1 MLSKRAYQPCIK
13 ALMTKRILIAI
24 AALLCTSA
32 YAAPTLHTT
41 DFIANANRTN
51 FVDFEPIGNTVSFGA
66 SFTQD
71 GVSVNQVNG
80 QLNDIWTGCFSSCW
94 FSNTTL
100 TWYPTGGDNGWT
112 EITKADASDFVDM
125 GLDLGSGFGPGSRSV
140 LYELLL
146 NGVSVLSGSI
156 ITPALADG
164 YIGFSGGGF
173 DQIRLRNTFVGG
185 GNFGDGLLNALAI
198 DNIELAAPAVVPE
211 PGTLALLGLAL
222 AGAAISRRRSKT

>member
-1 MLSKRAYQPCIK
+1 MN
-13 ALMTKRILIAI
+13 TKPIVIAI

-32 YAAPTLHTT
+32 HAAPLLRTT

-51 FVDFEPIGNTVSFGA
+51 LVDFEPIGNAFTFGA
-66 SFTQD
+66 SFTQN
-71 GVSVNQVNG
+71 GVSVKQVNG
-80 QLNDIWTGCFSSCW
+80 DANDIWTSCASFCW
-94 FSNTTL
+94 FSNTTF
-100 TWYPTGGDNGWT
+100 TWYPGGGDNGWT
-112 EITKADASDFVDM
+112 EITKADASDFSDM
-125 GLDLGSGFGPGSRSV
+125 GLDLGSGYGPGSRSV

-156 ITPALADG
+156 ITPASSDG

-173 DQIRLRNTFVGG
+173 DQIRLRNNFSGG
-185 GNFGDGLLNALAI
+185 GTFGDGRQNALAI

>member
-1 MLSKRAYQPCIK
+1 MN
-13 ALMTKRILIAI
+13 TKPIVIAI

-32 YAAPTLHTT
+32 HAAPLLHTT

-51 FVDFEPIGNTVSFGA
+51 LVDFEPIGNTTTFGA
-66 SFTQD
+66 SFTQN

-80 QLNDIWTGCFSSCW
+80 DLNGIWTGCGGCW
-94 FSNTTL
+94 FSNLTL
-100 TWYPTGGDNGWT
+100 TWYPNGGDNGWT
-112 EITKADASDFVDM
+112 EITKADASDFSDM
-125 GLDLGSGFGPGSRSV
+125 GLDLGSGYGPGSRSV
-140 LYELLL
+140 LYQLLL

-173 DQIRLRNTFVGG
+173 DQIRLRNNFSGG
-185 GNFGDGLLNALAI
+185 GTFGDGLQNALAI

>member
-1 MLSKRAYQPCIK
+1 MLSKP
-13 ALMTKRILIAI
+13 ILIAI

-51 FVDFEPIGNTVSFGA
+51 FVDFEPIGNTTSFGA
-66 SFTQD
+66 SFTQN

-80 QLNDIWTGCFSSCW
+80 QGNDIWTSCTSSCW
-94 FSNTTL
+94 FSNTTF
-100 TWYPTGGDNGWT
+100 TWYPNGGDLGWT
-112 EITKADASDFVDM
+112 EITKADASDFSDM
-125 GLDLGSGFGPGSRSV
+125 GLDLGSGFGPGSKPV

-156 ITPALADG
+156 ITPAAADG

-173 DQIRLRNTFVGG
+173 DQVRLRNTFSGG
-185 GNFGDGLLNALAI
+185 GNFGDGALNALAI
-198 DNIELAAPAVVPE
+198 DNIELAAPGGVVPE
-211 PGTLALLGLAL
+211 PGTLALLGLGL
-222 AGAAISRRRSKT
+222 AGVAISRRRFKT

>member
-1 MLSKRAYQPCIK
+1 MN
-13 ALMTKRILIAI
+13 TKPIVIAI

-32 YAAPTLHTT
+32 HAAPLLHTT

-51 FVDFEPIGNTVSFGA
+51 LVDFEPIGNTTTFGA
-66 SFTQD
+66 SFTQN

-80 QLNDIWTGCFSSCW
+80 DLNGIWTSCASSCW
-94 FSNTTL
+94 FSNTTF
-100 TWYPTGGDNGWT
+100 TWYPNGGDNGWT
-112 EITKADASDFVDM
+112 EITKADASDFSDM
-125 GLDLGSGFGPGSRSV
+125 GLDLGSGYGPGSRSV

-156 ITPALADG
+156 ITPASSDG

-173 DQIRLRNTFVGG
+173 DQIRLRNNFSGG
-185 GNFGDGLLNALAI
+185 GSFGDGRQNALAI

>member
-1 MLSKRAYQPCIK
+1 MN
-13 ALMTKRILIAI
+13 TKPIVIAI
-24 AALLCTSA
+24 AALLCTIA
-32 YAAPTLHTT
+32 HAAPLLHTT
-41 DFIANANRTN
+41 DYIANANRTN
-51 FVDFEPIGNTVSFGA
+51 LVDFEPIANNTSFGA

-80 QLNDIWTGCFSSCW
+80 DLNDIWTGCTSSSCW
-94 FSNTTL
+94 FSNLTS
-100 TWYPTGGDNGWT
+100 TWYPNGGDNGWT
-112 EITKADASDFVDM
+112 EITKADASDFSDM
-125 GLDLGSGFGPGSRSV
+125 GLDLGSGYGLGSRSV

-156 ITPALADG
+156 ITPASSDG

-173 DQIRLRNTFVGG
+173 DQIRLRNNFSGG
-185 GNFGDGLLNALAI
+185 GSFGDGLQNALAI

>member
-1 MLSKRAYQPCIK
+1 MI
-13 ALMTKRILIAI
+13 TKPIVIAI

-32 YAAPTLHTT
+32 HAAPLLHTT

-51 FVDFEPIGNTVSFGA
+51 LVDFEPIGNTTTFGA
-66 SFTQD
+66 SFTQN

-80 QLNDIWTGCFSSCW
+80 DLNGIWTSCASSCW
-94 FSNTTL
+94 FSNTTF
-100 TWYPTGGDNGWT
+100 TWYPSGGDRGWT
-112 EITKADASDFVDM
+112 EITKADASDFSDM
-125 GLDLGSGFGPGSRSV
+125 GLDLGGSRFGWRTL
-140 LYELLL
+140 LYEVLN
-146 NGVSVLSGSI
+146 NGVSVLFGSV
-156 ITPALADG
+156 TLPAAADG

-173 DQIRLRNTFVGG
+173 DQVRLRSTSGPA
-185 GNFGDGLLNALAI
+185 GNFGDGALNALPI